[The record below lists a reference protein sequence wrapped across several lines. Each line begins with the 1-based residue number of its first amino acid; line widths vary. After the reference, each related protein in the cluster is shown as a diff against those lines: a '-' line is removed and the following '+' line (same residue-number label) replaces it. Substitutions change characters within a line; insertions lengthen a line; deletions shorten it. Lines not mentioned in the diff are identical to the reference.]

1 MVRAWIIFRLD
12 HPGIFWEEWPF
23 VRAAVE
29 KAETVQTRARLKHS
43 YRAIEILTVINRGV
57 RKPTGYEDQ
66 LKKETADGR

>member
-1 MVRAWIIFRLD
+1 M
-12 HPGIFWEEWPF
+12 
-23 VRAAVE
+23 E

-43 YRAIEILTVINRGV
+43 YRAIEILTVINRGA